1 MSRIRVSKT
10 VSKVTAED
18 GKRKEW
24 PAVVYLW
31 TFGLALAGYAVG
43 RIGLAAFPHPYHWA
57 SGLLG
62 GVLGIPFGWLWYRWR
77 GDVL

>member
-10 VSKVTAED
+10 VSTVTDED
-18 GKRKEW
+18 GNRKEW

-31 TFGLALAGYAVG
+31 AFGLALTGYAVG

-62 GVLGIPFGWLWYRWR
+62 GVLGIPFGWFWYRWR
-77 GDVL
+77 GDIL